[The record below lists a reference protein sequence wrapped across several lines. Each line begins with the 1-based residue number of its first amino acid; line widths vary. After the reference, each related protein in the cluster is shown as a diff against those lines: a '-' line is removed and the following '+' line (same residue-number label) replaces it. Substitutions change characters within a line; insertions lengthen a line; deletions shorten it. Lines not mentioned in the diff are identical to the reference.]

1 MCIRLFACVRR
12 SVQMG
17 VTMKYRRLGRTG
29 LSVSEVGFGTI
40 PVLRGSVPVLPD
52 YYNLSDEEA
61 LTVMEYAFRLG
72 CNLYDTAIVPEYGDA
87 EIKLGK
93 FASYIGRD
101 KIIISDKAR
110 FFDGN
115 EIYLAAK
122 TSCRNLGTWA
132 DMYFVHQVDA
142 AHEETVFQKGG
153 ALDALSELK
162 REGVIHFAGVASH
175 YYDILLRGAGDS
187 RVDVLQGSGNLFER
201 GMLDRMKADPLFNEK
216 GILINKV
223 YAAGL
228 LPAFFPVETLLRT
241 VLSYPVSCALIG
253 IGTVRQAQ
261 AAFGSYENADD
272 IPDFNKVL
280 SVLEKEFS
288 PIPCDRCQR
297 CVCPYGTEIHTIFR
311 QYHYFFLGKEYWALR
326 KLDMGIKQ
334 SAEWCRKCTEM
345 PCLAMC
351 PAKIRIP
358 DEIRKIDRLVQV
370 HYCPDRRQD
379 TFPDITKTTK

>member
-1 MCIRLFACVRR
+1 
-12 SVQMG
+12 
-17 VTMKYRRLGRTG
+17 MKYRRLGRTG

-253 IGTVRQAQ
+253 IGTVRHAQ

-288 PIPCDRCQR
+288 PIPC
-297 CVCPYGTEIHTIFR
+297 EIGRAH
-311 QYHYFFLGKEYWALR
+311 
-326 KLDMGIKQ
+326 
-334 SAEWCRKCTEM
+334 
-345 PCLAMC
+345 
-351 PAKIRIP
+351 
-358 DEIRKIDRLVQV
+358 V
-370 HYCPDRRQD
+370 
-379 TFPDITKTTK
+379 